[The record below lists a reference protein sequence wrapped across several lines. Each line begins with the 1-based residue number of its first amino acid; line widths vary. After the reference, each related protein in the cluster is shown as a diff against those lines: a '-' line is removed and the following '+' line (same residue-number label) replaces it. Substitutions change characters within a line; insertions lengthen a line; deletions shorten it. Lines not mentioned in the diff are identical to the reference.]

1 MQSKRLTTEPPCIT
15 EEVFEE
21 FLATDDTLVEYF
33 NEFLSL
39 PTFAQTVKFNSDFGV
54 FEVVNDAPQC
64 LESQLKKSL
73 HEQKSPKPIY
83 DALRKVKNDGHLSKM
98 RTASPTFNIDANYNT
113 MCLDREQA
121 IQWIKKERLPAFLE
135 SDCYFE
141 YRLAKLISQVEWS
154 KTGINFIIDND
165 YYPWIRKQDPSP
177 SPPEEDD
184 TSMTVRKLNIS
195 LGVATVSQTKD
206 CFTLAKGSELMKTT
220 DSFSHPIASSQT
232 QCLSGQRERDDSL
245 SEKDSLLEAGSLSKE
260 AHQWSFLRPSRK
272 AKAIILRKTSR
283 EAEEGSSVA
292 IAELPAHTQLRVY
305 VDPKWD
311 SAAKKKKEQ
320 ESVTIQTPGEFIPD
334 YTQLV
339 MKEPAS
345 ESTHQPTADIHNNV
359 DFHKQPELFIH
370 ELSNNEFARGTAESL
385 LSQSSPFSVLDSH
398 RDVREQDTEEVSL
411 KSSSESGGSDSRAW
425 CISHRTSDTGNRHE
439 FERFKKF
446 IKGTLGERYWWLW
459 MDIERLK
466 VLKTT
471 TRQQRQ
477 LNKMK
482 KLYLLSSGDYFLSSE
497 VLLRLNLLH
506 GDQWNVRHLRR
517 IQPEVVKPLL
527 LYWGP
532 RFRVTD
538 STAIQTASA
547 KLKMW
552 HTCQQRPR
560 VDIDPFPH
568 IVSLLPLTLKSCMP
582 RIPPS
587 LSQKSRTSSPATL
600 LKPPMSN
607 FSLKKSSKLLPTLPS
622 RQSPQRD
629 DISTSRKWPKSANRD
644 MIYCSAVDDTKDS
657 KCQGHRKYTYA
668 ELLQGKS
675 ASGSAVLRGSRMESM
690 LQSLYLDNRA
700 GYYFTQFCEKSG
712 NKLWKN
718 SVYFWFDLQAYHQ
731 LFYQETLHPFKI
743 CKQAQFLYATYIAP
757 SASMDIGLH
766 QRKRNMIYQK
776 IDPAFEDLFDPAE
789 EYILTVLIEPWMKMM
804 EEDKYTYGKVELVE
818 ETRQLDSVYFRKL
831 QALHQESGSKKHE
844 STVADTGLPSC
855 PDALKEDKHLSQV
868 PKELTGPNL
877 SDLIH
882 DKEKLEHFWAFLNER
897 SASMDLMCWLD
908 IEQFRETLHK
918 DKENRE
924 EKSKD
929 IKNKYFNKQYF
940 FGPNSPATREQQEQI
955 IHSGGGWGQILQ
967 DQFSATV
974 LLEIQQCVQKRLEE
988 QWLPLFL
995 ADEHHRVEGQA
1006 KIRDITE
1013 DLSRQKQK
1021 TTRLWKQANNKCVSS
1036 SSEVIAFRKA
1046 LLNPVT
1052 ANEFQRFVSLQGDLL
1067 ANGLLFW
1074 QEVQKYKDLCHS
1086 HCDDTTIQKKI
1097 TTIIDCFINSAI
1109 PPALQIDIPMEQAKK
1124 ILEHRRELGPYIF
1137 REAQMSIFALLF
1149 KFWPKFC
1156 KLQSNLAS
1164 DKILL
1169 ALERKKGKKM
1179 QKKEDG
1185 TAEIKEVKN
1194 KSWPGAQKLS
1204 FYGEQ
1209 TGKQTVSKATRQLT
1223 QGKGGVADS
1232 HSPHGEGRQPSTVQ
1246 RKDLLSGKQKGQTVS
1261 KATRQLT
1268 QGKGGVADSHSPHG
1282 EGRQPSTVQRKD
1294 LLSGKQEGGK
1304 EGGTKPGTKP
1314 ISLLSSA
1321 FTDETGVKTGQ
1332 APFSVGHE
1340 SQASWSYSK
1349 YIEALEQERVL
1360 LKMQE
1365 DLEKASSSVL
1375 TAC

>member
-1185 TAEIKEVKN
+1185 TAE
-1194 KSWPGAQKLS
+1194 
-1204 FYGEQ
+1204 
-1209 TGKQTVSKATRQLT
+1209 QTVSKATRQLT

-1294 LLSGKQEGGK
+1294 LLSGKQEGQGK